1 MSSQPSVIAL
11 RGLDPEMLIHA
22 ISGAHYEPCLLS
34 SRSLPSEYTRLL
46 LPQTCLDFATIGPAL
61 LVTGE
66 LAPGCFTLLY
76 PLACPTKGRNFR
88 LGLDHATEYVA
99 LFPPGAVLDAATPE
113 GYESVAFTVPTAVFH
128 AAAAQHFPEIPDGFL
143 EHGGALHIRPIVEAR
158 LRDTFTALRTAI
170 VQQPA
175 EISHS
180 ASLAAIEQEVL
191 AEFLA
196 ALRDAF
202 AHPTGKIAQRRG
214 QRVQRLHRARD
225 YIAAHLH
232 APIYLGD
239 LSSEVGLSQRG
250 MENLFR
256 EELGIS
262 PIAYLRH
269 QRLHGIRRAL
279 LHTPAGPGV
288 IKRVALEW
296 GCWHLGR
303 FAQEYRQLFGESP
316 RETLARPR

>member
-1 MSSQPSVIAL
+1 M

-34 SRSLPSEYTRLL
+34 SRCLPSEYARLH

-88 LGLDHATEYVA
+88 FRLDHSTDYLA
-99 LFPPGAVLDAATPE
+99 LFPPGAILDATTPE
-113 GYESVAFTVPTAVFH
+113 GYESVAFTVPAAVFH
-128 AAAAQHFPEIPDGFL
+128 AAAALHFPEIPDAFL
-143 EHGGALHIRPIVEAR
+143 EQGGAMHIRPVVEAR
-158 LRDTFTALRTAI
+158 LRETLIALRTA
-170 VQQPA
+170 VVHQP
-175 EISHS
+175 EQINHP
-180 ASLAAIEQEVL
+180 ASLVAIEREML

-202 AHPTGKIAQRRG
+202 ENPAGKLAQRRG
-214 QRVQRLHRARD
+214 HRVQRLHRARE
-225 YIAAHLH
+225 YIATHLRD
-232 APIYLGD
+232 PIYLGD
-239 LSSEVGLSQRG
+239 LCTEVGLTHRG

-262 PIAYLRH
+262 PIVYLRH

-279 LHTPAGPGV
+279 LHSPAGPGV
-288 IKRVALEW
+288 IKRLALEW

-303 FAQEYRQLFGESP
+303 FAKEYRQLFGESP

>member
-1 MSSQPSVIAL
+1 VSSHPPVIAL

-88 LGLDHATEYVA
+88 FRLEHATEYVA
-99 LFPPGAVLDAATPE
+99 LFPPGAILDAATPE

-128 AAAAQHFPEIPDGFL
+128 AAAAQHFPEIPETFL
-143 EHGGALHIRPIVEAR
+143 ERGGAMHIRPIVEAR

-170 VQQPA
+170 VQQPE
-175 EISHS
+175 EISHP
-180 ASLAAIEQEVL
+180 AGLAAIEQEVL

-202 AHPTGKIAQRRG
+202 EYPTARSAHRRG
-214 QRVQRLHRARD
+214 HRVQRLHRARE

-232 APIYLGD
+232 RPIYLGD
-239 LSSEVGLSQRG
+239 LCAEVGLTHRG

-262 PIAYLRH
+262 PFAYLRH
-269 QRLHGIRRAL
+269 QRLHGVRRAL

-288 IKRVALEW
+288 IKRVALES
-296 GCWHLGR
+296 GYWHLGR
-303 FAQEYRQLFGESP
+303 FAKEYRQLFGESP
-316 RETLARPR
+316 RQTLARPR